1 MELKDFKDVVRV
13 MTKEEF
19 ESAIEEDIKFVEGFK
34 NFLKHDDATRIV
46 EHIKSVLEASVDYY
60 YPNHPEVEFEKDFNI
75 QYDVNNIL
83 NKYGHTEMG
92 MYKIQ
97 LYIENIL
104 GSIQNKKPV
113 DVGEVSDGY
122 HTFNELYRYR
132 MLYNAAFFNL
142 LARSG
147 QVEVCK
153 SRRHSDGEKC
163 FGSDDWFIVMAIL
176 PTGQVSNHYESKYWD
191 LFDVPERETA
201 FEYDGH
207 TPNEAADRLE
217 KYLKLPRHGMTFEK
231 ALEQLKLGRKIKRI
245 DWGKKYI
252 CMFIVESGVNI
263 LMVDTGQKV
272 ASNWNPTEHDIMSN
286 DWEIAG

>member
-1 MELKDFKDVVRV
+1 MELKDFKDVIRM

-19 ESAIEEDIKFVEGFK
+19 ESTINEDIKFVEGFK
-34 NFLKHDDATRIV
+34 YFLRHDDTTRIV

-60 YPNHPEVEFEKDFNI
+60 YPNHP
-75 QYDVNNIL
+75 
-83 NKYGHTEMG
+83 
-92 MYKIQ
+92 
-97 LYIENIL
+97 
-104 GSIQNKKPV
+104 KPEAEPG
-113 DVGEVSDGY
+113 DMGEVSDGY

-142 LARSG
+142 LARNG

-163 FGSDDWFIVMAIL
+163 FGSDDWFIVMAML

-191 LFDVPERETA
+191 LFDVPERETS

-217 KYLKLPRHGMTFEK
+217 QYLNQKKSGLTFEEAFK
-231 ALEQLKLGRKIKRI
+231 FLKDGNMIKRRGWKNEHL
-245 DWGKKYI
+245 DA
-252 CMFIVESGVNI
+252 FRRSGVSSIHVEKSLIIIINEETRR
-263 LMVDTGQKV
+263 LT
-272 ASNWNPTEHDIMSN
+272 SWNPSIEDISSN
-286 DWEIAG
+286 DWEITK

>member
-19 ESAIEEDIKFVEGFK
+19 ESTIEEDIKFVEGFK

-60 YPNHPEVEFEKDFNI
+60 YPNHPEVEFD
-75 QYDVNNIL
+75 
-83 NKYGHTEMG
+83 
-92 MYKIQ
+92 
-97 LYIENIL
+97 
-104 GSIQNKKPV
+104 
-113 DVGEVSDGY
+113 
-122 HTFNELYRYR
+122 TFNELYRYR

-142 LARSG
+142 LARNG

-163 FGSDDWFIVMAIL
+163 FGSDDWFMVMAML

-217 KYLKLPRHGMTFEK
+217 QYLNQKKSGLTFEEAFK
-231 ALEQLKLGRKIKRI
+231 FLKYGNMIKRRGWKNEHL
-245 DWGKKYI
+245 DAFRK
-252 CMFIVESGVNI
+252 SGVSSIHVEKSLIIIINEETRR
-263 LMVDTGQKV
+263 LT
-272 ASNWNPTEHDIMSN
+272 SWNPSIEDISSN
-286 DWEIAG
+286 DWEVVK

>member
-1 MELKDFKDVVRV
+1 M
-13 MTKEEF
+13 
-19 ESAIEEDIKFVEGFK
+19 
-34 NFLKHDDATRIV
+34 
-46 EHIKSVLEASVDYY
+46 DYC
-60 YPNHPEVEFEKDFNI
+60 YPNHPEPKAEPGD
-75 QYDVNNIL
+75 
-83 NKYGHTEMG
+83 M
-92 MYKIQ
+92 
-97 LYIENIL
+97 
-104 GSIQNKKPV
+104 
-113 DVGEVSDGY
+113 GEVSDGY

-142 LARSG
+142 LARNG

-176 PTGQVSNHYESKYWD
+176 PTGQVSNHYKSKYWD

-245 DWGKKYI
+245 DWGKKYKGNC
-252 CMFIVESGVNI
+252 CMRSYMGSRSQEQASRSSKYTIRNRILWIETLFYNI
-263 LMVDTGQKV
+263 ATCRIRH
-272 ASNWNPTEHDIMSN
+272 SP
-286 DWEIAG
+286 

>member
-1 MELKDFKDVVRV
+1 
-13 MTKEEF
+13 
-19 ESAIEEDIKFVEGFK
+19 
-34 NFLKHDDATRIV
+34 
-46 EHIKSVLEASVDYY
+46 
-60 YPNHPEVEFEKDFNI
+60 
-75 QYDVNNIL
+75 
-83 NKYGHTEMG
+83 
-92 MYKIQ
+92 
-97 LYIENIL
+97 
-104 GSIQNKKPV
+104 
-113 DVGEVSDGY
+113 
-122 HTFNELYRYR
+122 

-207 TPNEAADRLE
+207 TPNEASDRLE
-217 KYLKLPRHGMTFEK
+217 KYLKLPRHGMTFEQ
-231 ALEQLKLGRKIKRI
+231 ALERLKLGRKIKRI

-252 CMFIVESGVNI
+252 CMFDVNI
-263 LMVDTGQKV
+263 LMIDTGQKV

-286 DWEIAG
+286 DWEIAE

>member
-1 MELKDFKDVVRV
+1 MEHV
-13 MTKEEF
+13 
-19 ESAIEEDIKFVEGFK
+19 
-34 NFLKHDDATRIV
+34 
-46 EHIKSVLEASVDYY
+46 KSVLEASVDYY

-113 DVGEVSDGY
+113 DMGEVSDGY

-142 LARSG
+142 LARNG

-163 FGSDDWFIVMAIL
+163 FGSDDWFIVMAML

-217 KYLKLPRHGMTFEK
+217 QYLNQKKSGLTFEEAFK
-231 ALEQLKLGRKIKRI
+231 FLKDGNMIKRRGWKNEHL
-245 DWGKKYI
+245 DA
-252 CMFIVESGVNI
+252 FRRSGVSSIHMEKSLIIIINEETRR
-263 LMVDTGQKV
+263 LT
-272 ASNWNPTEHDIMSN
+272 SWNPSIEDISSN
-286 DWEIAG
+286 DWEITK